1 MQFFWRVYKIRLDI
15 FYSEKHIRK
24 NVRFRF
30 IIFFILFDII
40 SIMCYYCNIIHKN
53 NKLRCLKLL
62 KRIILS
68 ATIIATICNI
78 IIPSSVN
85 AVSTETAVRNI
96 IDEQQTR
103 KDTTIESPDLI
114 PINEN
119 IINLDD
125 NIIKI
130 MIDPGHFDHY
140 NRSPVYSPYWES
152 IMTWK
157 LSNYLREELQ
167 ALGVHADLT
176 KDSLEEDPSLND
188 RGFSSKG
195 YDFFIS
201 MHSNAGAY
209 ESMDQPLAF
218 VYQQLSWTTIDDT
231 SAELGRLLAEKVSEV
246 MQTNQKGGIARR
258 QGTGDWD
265 RNGFMDDEWYSVL
278 FGARYVG
285 TPGILMEHSFHTNY
299 RATLWLYNDDNLKR
313 LAKEEAEVIYEYFS
327 SIKPQQYIVGD
338 VNNDGLIDSVDATQ
352 ILVYYAELSAGGDST
367 FNERQKAV
375 SDINSDGFIDSVD
388 SAVILSFYSYLSTG
402 GTETDIKNWFI
413 NN

>member
-1 MQFFWRVYKIRLDI
+1 MFK
-15 FYSEKHIRK
+15 K
-24 NVRFRF
+24 
-30 IIFFILFDII
+30 II
-40 SIMCYYCNIIHKN
+40 SAITATA
-53 NKLRCLKLL
+53 LL
-62 KRIILS
+62 CSIYVPL
-68 ATIIATICNI
+68 
-78 IIPSSVN
+78 SVN
-85 AVSTETAVRNI
+85 AVSAEISVKNI
-96 IDEQQTR
+96 IDEQQTHR
-103 KDTTIESPDLI
+103 DTTIESPDLI
-114 PINEN
+114 PVNEN
-119 IINLDD
+119 IQGLDE

-157 LSNYLREELQ
+157 LSNYLQKELQ

-176 KDSLEEDPSLND
+176 KDSLEADPTLNE

-218 VYQQLSWTTIDDT
+218 VYQQLPWTDIDDI
-231 SAELGRLLAEKVSEV
+231 SAELGGLIAEKTSEV

-258 QGTGDWD
+258 KGTGDWD
-265 RNGFMDDEWYSVL
+265 RNGVMDDEWYSVL
-278 FGARYVG
+278 FSARYVG

-299 RATLWLYNDDNLKR
+299 RATLWLYDDDNLKR
-313 LAKEEAEVIYEYFS
+313 LAKEEAEVIYDYFS
-327 SIKPQQYIVGD
+327 SIKPQQTIVGD

-352 ILVYYAELSAGGDST
+352 VLIYYAKLSTNPDMSPDKRLKT
-367 FNERQKAV
+367 V
-375 SDINSDGFIDSVD
+375 YDVNSDGFIDSVD
-388 SAVILSFYSYLSTG
+388 ASAILSFYSYNSTG
-402 GTETDIKNWFI
+402 GNETDIKNWLE